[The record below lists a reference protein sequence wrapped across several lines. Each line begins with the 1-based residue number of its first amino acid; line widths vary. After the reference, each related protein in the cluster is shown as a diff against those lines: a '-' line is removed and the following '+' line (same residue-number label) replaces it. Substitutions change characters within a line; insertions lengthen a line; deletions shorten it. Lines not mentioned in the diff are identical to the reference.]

1 MKSKKRFRWS
11 EKTERS
17 VAEIVTEDG
26 ALRQKDVIGIAE
38 RLCSQTDSL
47 SPGKNAGRKTC
58 IYPNS
63 VIVNIYGDIRI
74 EETECSLSAMEP
86 YLPPELSP
94 ADSYAP
100 DVRVYAIG
108 MLMLYMATGKETK
121 AEMNTG
127 SLSRT
132 LFSLIQRCTSFD
144 PKERFSDTKALMAA
158 LRQES
163 GTGRKVRTVLSVIC
177 IFCIAAALVFF
188 FGREGMIKGG
198 ASGDKT
204 GYRSGFSAGFEQGF
218 SDMPGI
224 GINAVSLDVHN
235 GNLSG
240 NLISDNGPFAV
251 SGEDAVFYLTG
262 ENLCRMDPY
271 TKGTEVMA
279 VVSDAHAL
287 QYCNGHLYYCRGES
301 LCSMNVKTA
310 EEKVICESA
319 GMKLYL
325 FNDTLYLY
333 DSDGTGYLYRVDT
346 EKGTRIQLN
355 GAASYHCLNIVDG
368 RLYYISPENGHSLC
382 RSDID
387 GGNQS
392 VISSGAY
399 ESMCVYNG
407 SIIAV
412 TDDGM
417 IRMDLNGS
425 SPENLLSHPVYD
437 PNVSDG
443 GIFYVSRKGRTLEWM
458 SLDGRTRFTVVATG
472 TGSFNVTGQWIFY
485 QNEEDGGRL
494 WRVRIG
500 GSDNVR
506 VSQ

>member
-17 VAEIVTEDG
+17 LAEIVTEDG
-26 ALRQKDVIGIAE
+26 ALRQKDVLYIAE
-38 RLCSQTDSL
+38 KLCSL
-47 SPGKNAGRKTC
+47 SDLLSSGDNAARKMRIHPGA
-58 IYPNS
+58 

-74 EETECSLSAMEP
+74 EETELSRSATEP

-94 ADSYAP
+94 ADPYAP
-100 DVRVYAIG
+100 GARVYAIG

-121 AEMNTG
+121 SEMDTG

-132 LFSLIQRCTSFD
+132 LFSLIRRCTSFD

-158 LRQES
+158 LRQEA
-163 GTGRKVRTVLSVIC
+163 GAGKKVRTVLSVIC
-177 IFCIAAALVFF
+177 VSCITAALVSF
-188 FGREGMIKGG
+188 FGSAGMQKGG
-198 ASGDKT
+198 AAGDKT

-262 ENLCRMDPY
+262 EALCRMDPY
-271 TKGTEVMA
+271 TKETEVMA
-279 VVSDAHAL
+279 VVSDAYAL
-287 QYCNGHLYYCRGES
+287 QYYNGYLYYCRGES
-301 LCSMNVKTA
+301 LCRMDVKTA

-333 DSDGTGYLYRVDT
+333 DRGGTGYLYRVDA

-425 SPENLLSHPVYD
+425 SPEYLLSHPVYD
-437 PNVSDG
+437 PNVSVG
-443 GIFYVSRKGRTLEWM
+443 GIFYVSGKGRTLEWM
-458 SLDGRTRFTVVATG
+458 SLDGRNRFTVVTTG
-472 TGSFNVTGQWIFY
+472 TGSFNVAGQWIFY

-506 VSQ
+506 VLR